1 MAQISNRNRVRRGL
15 ELLGESLDTFIAGAT
30 RDKLDGDKH
39 WTLLL
44 AAKDAGKGAGASKKY
59 NPVDPQN
66 GLRMLTENIT
76 SRAIPGWYPFNDLL
90 SRAEQSLASELR
102 DIRDREAHHEPFS
115 ADDAYRALD
124 TTERLL
130 RAIGAADAADEVK
143 RSRIDLRRLSSEQED
158 RRVVKA
164 TGATEVGSA
173 GLLPWREVLR
183 PHDDV
188 AKGNFR
194 AAEFAADLAMVARGE
209 GDPEYTDPVEFFR
222 RTFLTGGLRDLI
234 TRAVGRISGDKNA
247 SPVINLQTN
256 FGGGK
261 THSMLALWHLA
272 SGRPVADYPQELQ
285 DLLGAARLDRDI
297 RRVALVGNHLEPS
310 GLKPKPD
317 GTKINTLWGELAWQ
331 LGGRAAYEIVAEA
344 DRTSTNPGDSL
355 RELLAAYAPAVILID
370 EWVAYA
376 RQLYGRDDLAGGS
389 FDTQFTF
396 AQTLTEAAKAV
407 PGALVVISIPA
418 SARDDDGDGEVSEE
432 EVGGAN
438 GREALRRLQNIVR
451 RVAEQWKAA
460 NAEESF
466 EIVRRRLFTA
476 PDGQALAQINA
487 TATAVVKFYREHHG
501 EFPNEA
507 TDNAYLDRIKATYPV
522 HPELFDRLYQ
532 DWSTLERFQRTRGV
546 LRLMNTIVGALWRK
560 GDTAPLIM
568 PGSVPLTESEVLT
581 EITQYLEDQWKA
593 IIDADVDG
601 TNATPAQVDAA
612 SPDLLGKRFI
622 TQRLARTVFI
632 GATPTLHSAHK
643 GVDKARVFLGTAL
656 PGDVPGN
663 FHSALNQLAD
673 KATYFYSSG
682 AQYWFDTQANT
693 TRTAR
698 DYAER
703 LHPEDVWSE
712 VVRRL
717 GDHRKPSPDGFA
729 AVHIAPDH
737 PGDVP
742 DSQEVRLVL
751 VPPAYVY
758 DRRQGG
764 ESPAVAWATDVL
776 DRKGAGARVHRN
788 MLVFLAADSARY
800 EELQASV
807 REYLAWKYVRENA
820 DGVLGLTAQQRG
832 QAEERVKRADRTLAD
847 RLLGAYHWALVP
859 TQPDPTRPLHLEAI
873 KAEGSGEDL
882 AQRTAK
888 RLVDKS
894 ELVLRRASGA
904 IRLDLDTTLHTVFE
918 RDGHI
923 SFGALWDYYT
933 TYPYLARLRDRT
945 VLQDG
950 VLSALDSPIDWEHQG
965 FALADSFDDDTY
977 SGLVLPGDPTAP
989 SATVDTLLIVR
1000 PGVAS
1005 QQRERELDEQRR
1017 RDRERH
1023 EGGDGHGGDDDGSGS
1038 SAGTGEHGGHDGGGP
1053 PPPPPTPVNT
1063 RFFGTATLNP
1073 QFYARDFNKITQ
1085 EVIQHLAAAPGVELE
1100 VRLEIMAKAPDG
1112 FDDNRVRTV
1121 TENATTLKFDQA
1133 GFEQD

>member
-1 MAQISNRNRVRRGL
+1 MAKISNRDRVRRAL
-15 ELLGESLDTFIAGAT
+15 ELLGESLDPFIAAAT
-30 RDKLDGDKH
+30 SDKVPADKH
-39 WTLLL
+39 WTMLL
-44 AAKDAGKGAGASKKY
+44 AAKDVGKGAAATKKY

-76 SRAIPGWYPFNDLL
+76 GKAIPGWFPFNEKL

-102 DIRDREAHHEPFS
+102 DVRDREAHHEPFS

-124 TTERLL
+124 TAERLL
-130 RAIGAADAADEVK
+130 RAIGAPDAADEVK
-143 RSRIDLRRLSSEQED
+143 RSRIDLRRVSSEQED
-158 RRVVKA
+158 RKVVRTA
-164 TGATEVGSA
+164 GAAEVGSA

-222 RTFLTGGLRDLI
+222 RTFLTGGLQDLI
-234 TRAVGRISGDKNA
+234 TRAVKRIAGDKNA

-285 DLLGAARLDRDI
+285 DLLGPVRLDQKI
-297 RRVALVGNHLEPS
+297 GKVALVGNHLEPS

-331 LGGRAAYEIVAEA
+331 LGGREAYEIVADA
-344 DRTSTNPGDSL
+344 DHTSTNPGDSL
-355 RELLAAYAPAVILID
+355 RELLAAYAPAIILID

-418 SARDDDGDGEVSEE
+418 SARDDDGHSHISEE
-432 EVGGAN
+432 EVGGEN
-438 GREALRRLQNIVR
+438 GREALRRLQNVVR
-451 RVAEQWKAA
+451 RVADQWKAA
-460 NAEESF
+460 NPEESF

-476 PDGQALAQINA
+476 PDGQALAQIGA
-487 TATAVVKFYREHHG
+487 TAQAMVKFYRDHHG

-507 TDNAYLDRIKATYPV
+507 TDNEYLDRIRATYPV

-546 LRLMNTIVGALWRK
+546 LRLMNTIVGTLWRA

-568 PGSVPLTESEVLT
+568 PGSVPLREPEVMT

-601 TNATPAQVDAA
+601 VHSAPAQVDQA

-632 GATPTLHSAHK
+632 GATPTLHGSHK
-643 GVDKARVFLGTAL
+643 GVDKARIFLGTAL

-682 AQYWFDTQANT
+682 SQFWFDTQANT

-698 DYAER
+698 DHAER
-703 LHPEDVWSE
+703 LHPEEVWTE
-712 VVRRL
+712 IIRRL
-717 GDHRKPSPDGFA
+717 QEHRSPSDQGFA
-729 AVHIAPDH
+729 AVHIAPDSSS
-737 PGDVP
+737 DVP
-742 DSQEVRLVL
+742 DGQEARLVI
-751 VPPAYVY
+751 VPPSHVY
-758 DRRQGG
+758 DRRQGA
-764 ESPAVAWATDVL
+764 ESPAYTWSTGIL
-776 DRKGAGARVHRN
+776 DRRGSGARTHRN

-800 EELQASV
+800 EELQASI
-807 REYLAWKYVRENA
+807 RDLLAWKYVRDNA
-820 DGVLGLTAQQRG
+820 DGVLDLTAQQKK
-832 QAEERVKRADRTLAD
+832 QAEERLKRADATARD

-859 TQPDPTRPLHLEAI
+859 TQPDPKRPLHLDAI
-873 KAEGSGEDL
+873 KAEGSVGNL
-882 AQRTAK
+882 AERTAK

-894 ELVLRRASGA
+894 ELVLKRASAA
-904 IRLDLDTTLHTVFE
+904 IRLDLDSSLHTVFE

-923 SFGALWDYYT
+923 SLGALWDYYT
-933 TYPYLARLRDRT
+933 TYPFLARLRDRT
-945 VLQDG
+945 VLEDG
-950 VLSALDSPIDWEHQG
+950 VLSTLDTPIDWEGQG
-965 FALADSFDDDTY
+965 FALAEGWNGKDYT
-977 SGLVLPGDPTAP
+977 GLLLPTDNAP
-989 SATVDTLLIVR
+989 KPATVDSLLLVEPR
-1000 PGVAS
+1000 RAN
-1005 QQRERELDEQRR
+1005 QQQERDLAEA
-1017 RDRERH
+1017 
-1023 EGGDGHGGDDDGSGS
+1023 GGDEPESSGDQESQTGDDRSGT
-1038 SAGTGEHGGHDGGGP
+1038 AGPSVP
-1053 PPPPPTPVNT
+1053 PRAVTTKPERRPKT
-1063 RFFGTATLNP
+1063 RYFGTAALDP
-1073 QFYARDFNKITQ
+1073 DFYGRDFGRITS
-1085 EVIQHLAAAPGVELE
+1085 EVIQHLAAVDGVELE
-1100 VRLEIMAKAPDG
+1100 VRLEITAVARDG
-1112 FDDNRVRTV
+1112 FDEAKVRTV
-1121 TENATTLKFDQA
+1121 SENASTLKFEQS
-1133 GFEQD
+1133 GFEDD